1 MEGGKPLKKTSLL
14 KKWKQLNGSHNT
26 KWSTIIL
33 FLLSSSFALTD
44 WMFGIFTFTEYI
56 LLIIGVCLFISGNY
70 QIKAKQLK
78 WFLLI
83 IGIILVNI
91 FVNDLNNGQFV
102 LKVGLAGLIKVSF
115 YLMVNVGL
123 YNYVMNYGLEEKLLK
138 TINIV
143 AVIVGIIGIYITIA
157 LYSDGLLPYEFFWTY
172 TRTDVLS
179 YSFNAIENLVRTRS
193 VFSEPSYLGYYLT
206 IIIGMNLFNKRQI
219 VIPIWMTLF
228 LTLIVILTFSYS
240 SIAVLV
246 LIYLIH
252 FISLDKIKEFKWVKT
267 YWLYIGT
274 FVAVLFVSKDIIY
287 QTVIKRTI
295 DIINGKDFSA
305 LFRIVKSWDYV
316 NKDHLFMGN
325 GIGHTPSIW
334 NIYAYILSDLGL
346 IAFILVCLFSLYL
359 VLINYK
365 MGILFIVLNFQKGGY
380 LSSAFWIYLLLLLIY
395 VKATK
400 KTRVNFK

>member
-1 MEGGKPLKKTSLL
+1 MEKTSLL
-14 KKWKQLNGSHNT
+14 SKWKQLNDSHNE
-26 KWSTIIL
+26 KWSTILL

-44 WMFGIFTFTEYI
+44 WMFGIFTFTEYVFLFIGGCLVISAHYQIKLNQLKWI
-56 LLIIGVCLFISGNY
+56 LLIIGV
-70 QIKAKQLK
+70 
-78 WFLLI
+78 
-83 IGIILVNI
+83 ILVNI
-91 FVNDLNNGQFV
+91 LINELNNEPFV
-102 LKVGLAGLIKVSF
+102 LKVGLAGLIKVTF

-138 TINIV
+138 MMNSV
-143 AVIVGIIGIYITIA
+143 AVVVGIIGIYITIA

-206 IIIGMNLFNKRQI
+206 IIIGMNLFNKRYI
-219 VIPIWMTLF
+219 AIPTWMTLF
-228 LTLIVILTFSYS
+228 LTLTVILTFSYS

-246 LIYLIH
+246 FIYLMH
-252 FISLDKIKEFKWVKT
+252 FISLDKIKEFRWVKT
-267 YWLYIGT
+267 YWLYVGVFAT
-274 FVAVLFVSKDIIY
+274 VLFVSKDIIY
-287 QTVIKRTI
+287 QTIIKRTI

-359 VLINYK
+359 VLTNYK

-400 KTRVNFK
+400 KTRVNLK

>member
-267 YWLYIGT
+267 YWL
-274 FVAVLFVSKDIIY
+274 
-287 QTVIKRTI
+287 
-295 DIINGKDFSA
+295 
-305 LFRIVKSWDYV
+305 
-316 NKDHLFMGN
+316 
-325 GIGHTPSIW
+325 
-334 NIYAYILSDLGL
+334 
-346 IAFILVCLFSLYL
+346 
-359 VLINYK
+359 
-365 MGILFIVLNFQKGGY
+365 
-380 LSSAFWIYLLLLLIY
+380 
-395 VKATK
+395 
-400 KTRVNFK
+400 